1 MPTLQYEL
9 LNQERKMQET
19 KKKVA
24 AYCRVSTDNEDQAN
38 SFESQQR
45 YFRQYIERNPDWELY
60 AIFADEGI
68 SGTNTKKR
76 KEFNRMIECAKNGD
90 FDLIIT
96 KEISRF
102 ARNTLDSIFYTRDL
116 KKHGVGVIF
125 MNDNINTLD
134 GDAELRLAI
143 MSSIAQEE
151 SRKTSERVKWGQK
164 RQMEQGVVFGRS
176 MLGYDVKDGKM
187 YINEDGAKVVRL
199 IFHKFVNEGKGT
211 HVIARELREEGIKPM
226 RVKEWQNTVILRV
239 IRNEKYCGDLV
250 QKKTYTPDFLSHEKK
265 YNRGQEEF
273 VIIKD
278 HHEPIISRELFD
290 KANRILD
297 AKSLSQEGKA
307 KHSNRYPF
315 SGKIKCGRCGA
326 SYVARYKTRKD
337 GSRYKAWR
345 CYEAANHGRPHIDK
359 AGNQVGCSGE
369 SIRNEDAIY
378 LLYLVC
384 RELKI
389 NHQKV
394 VDNLTKTIDAVM
406 RIDLT
411 GTSTSAISEKI
422 GEAKKKRTG
431 LIDLYTSGDIDKTE
445 FTALRAKY
453 DEDIEKLKSM
463 AEGIEQQQ
471 TMILKQQE
479 LMADIKNAIDEL
491 INGIQYED
499 EYYTQILDKM
509 VINDKNH
516 IDVYLKMLPHKWSFT
531 VAKGVTGALETV
543 KKAEA
548 SENSIS
554 EASLP
559 SEAPVMFRLRCSG
572 VSMTRWGLRYIAFRR
587 LRG

>member
-1 MPTLQYEL
+1 MPTLRYEL

-19 KKKVA
+19 KKRVA

-76 KEFNRMIECAKNGD
+76 KEFNRMIACAKNGD

-125 MNDNINTLD
+125 LNDNINTLD

-187 YINEDGAKVVRL
+187 TINEEGAKIVRL
-199 IFHKFVNEGKGT
+199 IFHKFVDEGKGT

-359 AGNQVGCSGE
+359 AGNKKGCSGE

-389 NHQKV
+389 NRQKV
-394 VDNLTKTIDAVM
+394 VDNLTKTIDLCL
-406 RIDLT
+406 RTDLT
-411 GTSTSAISEKI
+411 GTSTSGISEKI
-422 GEAKKKRTG
+422 EEARKKRTG

-453 DEDIEKLKSM
+453 DEDIEMLKSM
-463 AEGIEQQQ
+463 AEGTRQQQ

-479 LMADIKNAIDEL
+479 LMADIKNATLKL

-531 VAKGVTGALETV
+531 VAKGVTGALETL

-559 SEAPVMFRLRCSG
+559 RC
-572 VSMTRWGLRYIAFRR
+572 VTLLHIRP
-587 LRG
+587 